1 MSELPSAPLAP
12 TQTEARRLVLIAAPK
27 VGKTVALAQLPNS
40 LLIDADDGSGHIPAP
55 RRVVKTW
62 ADFIKLVNEL
72 REATKKKGSPYY
84 DFISLDT
91 LTSFEPL
98 CVEGATLLYKS
109 STLGKSFT
117 GDSVLQL
124 PNGAGYYWL
133 WQQTQSVMDTLQDF
147 CKILILTGHVREK
160 ALEGVSKDVMT
171 EDIDLTGK
179 NASVVTSSA
188 DAVGKLTRVRKPG
201 GALNGPVVENLEINF
216 AGRERVVCGSRVKH
230 LKGKKFLL
238 IEGKED
244 EETLVANWQ
253 QIFPTIIKV

>member
-1 MSELPSAPLAP
+1 MLELPRAPLAP
-12 TQTEARRLVLIAAPK
+12 TQTEARRVVIIAAPK

-40 LLIDADDGSGHIPAP
+40 LLIDADAGSEYIPAP
-55 RRVVKTW
+55 RAIVKTW
-62 ADFIKLVNEL
+62 ADFMKIVEAL
-72 REATKKKGSPYY
+72 RAATKKAGAPTY
-84 DFISLDT
+84 DFISIDT

-109 STLGKSFT
+109 TTLGKSFT

-133 WQQTQSVMDTLQDF
+133 WRQTQDVMDTLQEF
-147 CKILILTGHVREK
+147 CKVLILTGHVREK

-188 DAVGKLTRVRKPG
+188 DAVAKLSRVRKPG
-201 GALNGPVVENLEINF
+201 GALNGPIVENLEINF
-216 AGRERVVCGSRVKH
+216 AGRERVVCGSRPTH
-230 LKGKKFLL
+230 LKGKKFILV
-238 IEGKED
+238 EGKED
-244 EETLVANWQ
+244 ETTLVANWK
-253 QIFPTIIKV
+253 QIFPTMIP